1 MAGKR
6 ATGTAVGLPIV
17 EVRYSSE
24 LSARPETRWL
34 LAIVFGAA
42 VAAGCGSPT
51 APSNPPAG
59 PTLSCPASQTVTS
72 LTGVDQPVTF
82 PLPTA
87 GGGTPPIAVTCAPVS
102 GSLFSVG
109 TSKVT
114 CTGIDA
120 RQQIGMCTFDVTV
133 QGPPKLSATRF
144 VAFGDSITE
153 GKIADGTLLP
163 NNGYVGDLSSLLAA
177 RYLTQTTTVAE
188 RGCGGETAG
197 PFPPSVVAAGQVPTC
212 STPDG
217 GVARLARVLASDN
230 PQVVLLLEGVNDL
243 TDGGGD
249 PSAIAPMVAALR
261 SMIDESRIRGARVF
275 LATLLPAR
283 ATGTPSARGRT
294 AMPLIP
300 AANDQIRQLAASQ
313 GEVLVDLYQGF
324 NGNPD
329 PYIDTD
335 GLHPNALGYEKIAEL
350 FFDAIRTNLETTS
363 AQRMRTGRSASVAVR
378 R

>member
-120 RQQIGMCTFDVTV
+120 RRQIGMCTFDVTV

-197 PFPPSVVAAGQVPTC
+197 PFPPDDTNIPSCTTAA
-212 STPDG
+212 G
-217 GVARLARVLASDN
+217 GVARLLSVLASDN

-243 TDGGGD
+243 TLGGA
-249 PSAIAPMVAALR
+249 SAIPPLITALR
-261 SMIDESRIRGARVF
+261 SMIDESRVRGARVF

-283 ATGTPSARGRT
+283 ATGTPSPRGQV

-335 GLHPNALGYEKIAEL
+335 GLHPNALGYQKIAEL

-363 AQRMRTGRSASVAVR
+363 AQRMRTSRSAAVAVR